1 MSLLDCKHD
10 FTPSLCIQNLLTN
23 GRTTDPYNW
32 KRGEGL
38 YQSTEYK
45 LVSVDK
51 CKHCGKTY
59 ARYMESKMKMNKGGI
74 EYDREDFIAPLSGL
88 LGSKAID
95 QDGDGFTLTWQ
106 YMESGKVLLE
116 VNLYHNTMVASCDLV
131 DGGRWF
137 DLAEGLDRPLKWI
150 AGAIYGLSNED
161 EF

>member
-1 MSLLDCKHD
+1 
-10 FTPSLCIQNLLTN
+10 
-23 GRTTDPYNW
+23 
-32 KRGEGL
+32 
-38 YQSTEYK
+38 
-45 LVSVDK
+45 
-51 CKHCGKTY
+51 
-59 ARYMESKMKMNKGGI
+59 MKMNKGGI
-74 EYDREDFIAPLSGL
+74 EYAREDFIAPLSGL